1 MGTLCT
7 AAMRTESLH
16 DLPACLESLTTQE
29 NSCKQ
34 QQKKTQH
41 KTDEQ
46 NKNKIKGVGVGER
59 PWFGQRQ
66 RATIASRDI

>member
-1 MGTLCT
+1 MLGW
-7 AAMRTESLH
+7 
-16 DLPACLESLTTQE
+16 
-29 NSCKQ
+29 KQ
-34 QQKKTQH
+34 NKKNQH